1 MKLEKLGFLSQN
13 RKVTQSNCL
22 IRDRNLFIFG
32 GDSARTCTPLFAGE
46 TVFSNT
52 LEIFNLKKAED
63 SIFSSARARA
73 FGIGRSGQQT
83 IPNSF
88 SNTVNLDFKN

>member
-32 GDSARTCTPLFAGE
+32 GDSARPPLFSGE
-46 TVFSNT
+46 NVFSNT
-52 LEIFNLKKAED
+52 LEIFNLKKSED

-73 FGIGRSGQQT
+73 FGTGRAG
-83 IPNSF
+83 N
-88 SNTVNLDFKN
+88 